1 MNQQNDN
8 KILLRKPQFL
18 EVFNEMKR
26 AIYLMI
32 TIKMTTKL
40 TTSKIMTTQSTTT
53 EFDY

>member
-1 MNQQNDN
+1 MNLQNDD

-40 TTSKIMTTQSTTT
+40 TTSKIMTS
-53 EFDY
+53 DNPINHYRV